1 MGKSPDN
8 SLIAFLLSLV
18 TLILYYMFLKPVL
31 TIEVLNST
39 ESFAKHSKK
48 KYIMMLVLFSI
59 LSVVH
64 FIVNLWGF
72 QSKCGGTITENLGKV
87 FVSTFAPWFIIFG
100 LMMAVLII
108 FPGFKGTFSNV
119 IGYYAVARSSNK
131 ILVQLMGNPEVDKE
145 LSNNSDST
153 SDENV
158 SSDKSNIRKASDA
171 ILKLVGNTS
180 ILINQLTPENFMQ
193 MWGMLIPVMKTE
205 NQDSAV
211 NAPFKKQLLEDVVLR
226 DNIGEFCW
234 YLYTTIL
241 LMIMT
246 KTMMLQQECV
256 TTVAHVKENTDKY
269 NKQEDEKKKREKE
282 NDKVVYKG

>member
-1 MGKSPDN
+1 MAKSPDN

-18 TLILYYMFLKPVL
+18 TLILYYLFLKPIL

-59 LSVVH
+59 LSILH

-131 ILVQLMGNPEVDKE
+131 ILVQLMGNAEVDKE
-145 LSNNSDST
+145 LSNT
-153 SDENV
+153 SDEND

-171 ILKLVGNTS
+171 VLKMV
-180 ILINQLTPENFMQ
+180 
-193 MWGMLIPVMKTE
+193 
-205 NQDSAV
+205 
-211 NAPFKKQLLEDVVLR
+211 
-226 DNIGEFCW
+226 
-234 YLYTTIL
+234 
-241 LMIMT
+241 
-246 KTMMLQQECV
+246 
-256 TTVAHVKENTDKY
+256 
-269 NKQEDEKKKREKE
+269 
-282 NDKVVYKG
+282 